1 MSSAPDRI
9 SLADFVSL
17 PPAKAAGNKFGAR
30 RTECGLGH
38 KHASKKEAGRCVELH
53 LLQRGGQISGL
64 EVEPTFT
71 FMVSGKP
78 VLHPNGRKAIYKP
91 DFSYNERGRKVCED
105 VKGNK
110 ATQTEASVLRM
121 SFARAFWPE
130 IEWKVV

>member
-1 MSSAPDRI
+1 MSTIPDRI
-9 SLADFVSL
+9 SLADFHAL
-17 PPAKAAGNKFGAR
+17 TPAKAAGNKFGAR
-30 RTECGLGH
+30 RTKCGLGH
-38 KHASKKEAGRCVELH
+38 KHASNKEAGRCDQLH
-53 LLQRGGQISGL
+53 LLQRAGTIVGL

-71 FMVSGKP
+71 FMVGGKP

-91 DFSYNERGRKVCED
+91 DFSYVERGRKVCED

-130 IEWKVV
+130 IDWIVV